1 MANPEAATVS
11 IRALVV
17 DDQRTMRS
25 IIRDLLNRVGIHDVV
40 EAEDGEMA
48 LEILRNPMVEDPDVI
63 ICDIHM
69 KNMDGT
75 EFCNSVRR
83 DDQLRDRAIPIII
96 LTGDQNKLIHEVARQ
111 VGAATVLIKPIAAS
125 DLEREIEVAIGF
137 TG

>member
-1 MANPEAATVS
+1 MANPEAAAVS

-17 DDQRTMRS
+17 DDQRAMRS
-25 IIRDLLNRVGIHDVV
+25 ILRDLLHRVGIDDVV
-40 EAEDGEMA
+40 EAEDGEKA

-69 KNMDGT
+69 ENMDGT

-83 DDQLRDRAIPIII
+83 DDRLRDRAIPIII

-111 VGAATVLIKPIAAS
+111 VGAATVLIKPVAAS
-125 DLEREIEVAIGF
+125 DLHREIEAAIGF
-137 TG
+137 YG